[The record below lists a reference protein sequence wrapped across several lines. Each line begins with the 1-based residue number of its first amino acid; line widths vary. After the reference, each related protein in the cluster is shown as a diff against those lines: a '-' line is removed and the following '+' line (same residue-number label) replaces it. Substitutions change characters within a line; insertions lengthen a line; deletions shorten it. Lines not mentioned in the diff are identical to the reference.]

1 MAGHQ
6 VVAFARQPQFEPQPR
21 LEVVHGDALDAQAVE
36 RAVQGVEA
44 VICALGSG
52 SGDHNKVRSQGTATI
67 VRAMQ
72 THGPQ
77 RLIALSSFAVG
88 DSRKGPVAAMAWMF
102 LRSALEEHERQEAI
116 IRASNLD
123 WTIIRPTGLTFDAA
137 SGKVRVGSVGR
148 GRIARADVAAFMLT
162 CLTDASSKGRSI
174 TVST

>member
-21 LEVVHGDALDAQAVE
+21 LEVVH
-36 RAVQGVEA
+36 
-44 VICALGSG
+44 
-52 SGDHNKVRSQGTATI
+52 
-67 VRAMQ
+67 
-72 THGPQ
+72 
-77 RLIALSSFAVG
+77 G